1 MKIEFK
7 NVRRKLFGFLSF
19 TTALFVFQAC
29 YGAPQDA
36 EFDVL
41 FHGTIVSDSTDF
53 PVPGIKVNVNSYQY
67 ALTDSTGTFSFY
79 VPEASQYH
87 LILTDAD
94 SIADRHYLDKDTVL
108 SEIPSAGI
116 TIRIDPK

>member
-1 MKIEFK
+1 MKFQIK
-7 NVRRKLFGFLSF
+7 NLRRKLFGFLSF
-19 TTALFVFQAC
+19 STALFVFQAC
-29 YGAPQDA
+29 YGAPQD
-36 EFDVL
+36 ESTDVL

-53 PVPGIKVNVNSYQY
+53 PVPGIKVNVNSDQY

-79 VPEASQYH
+79 VPAASQYH

-94 SIADRHYLDKDTVL
+94 TLTDGHYLDKDTVL
-108 SEIPSAGI
+108 SDISTSGI